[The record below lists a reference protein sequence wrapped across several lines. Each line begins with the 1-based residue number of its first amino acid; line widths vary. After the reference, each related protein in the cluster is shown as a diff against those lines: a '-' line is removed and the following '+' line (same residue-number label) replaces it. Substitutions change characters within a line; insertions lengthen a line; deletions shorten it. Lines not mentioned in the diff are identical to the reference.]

1 MLSGRTEEQNN
12 QEFYKTEILGTWAQ
26 IDIRIDSKTT
36 IIKIEWY
43 RTQT

>member
-12 QEFYKTEILGTWAQ
+12 QEFYKTEILENLAQ
-26 IDIRIDSKTT
+26 IDIKIDPKTT

-43 RTQT
+43 